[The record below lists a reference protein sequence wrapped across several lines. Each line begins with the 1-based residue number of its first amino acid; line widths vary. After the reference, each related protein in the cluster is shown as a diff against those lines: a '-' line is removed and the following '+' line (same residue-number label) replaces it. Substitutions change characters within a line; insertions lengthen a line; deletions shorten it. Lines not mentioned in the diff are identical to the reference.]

1 MGGKM
6 EWNQPQI
13 GGGRGELPFPPQRC
27 LITTQKKID
36 LDKIYDQKD
45 NLSAFKPLGLWYSIG
60 NSWYKFMKFRQKYDY
75 NENYKLPKNLNIF
88 KLTIYPRHLTTDI
101 KNPNPNKI
109 LQLKTYDDV
118 KLFNKIYKTDY
129 YKKPKKFTPFLI

>member
-1 MGGKM
+1 
-6 EWNQPQI
+6 
-13 GGGRGELPFPPQRC
+13 
-27 LITTQKKID
+27 
-36 LDKIYDQKD
+36 
-45 NLSAFKPLGLWYSIG
+45 
-60 NSWYKFMKFRQKYDY
+60 MKFRQKYDY

-118 KLFNKIYKTDY
+118 KLFNKIYKTDH